1 MKNIRKSIILLLVLL
16 FSFPILFSCKK
27 GDGDPFFSIYSRKQR
42 LTGDW
47 NVTSIAET
55 VKYKS
60 TTITTTYN
68 GSRKKVEMVVRD
80 TIVYTATDTL
90 YVYSKLRTAV
100 GSLYYNF
107 GKTGTYQIDE
117 AFTDD
122 TTHAQYTSQEK
133 GLWYFTGGGRDS
145 DTKPGELLGLQATSF
160 VQNSLT
166 PALNFTES
174 YSGQNTMG
182 IYHIFELA
190 SKEIELHA
198 DVEETTNLFTVKTN
212 LKIIL
217 KPK

>member
-1 MKNIRKSIILLLVLL
+1 MKNIGKSIILLLVILI
-16 FSFPILFSCKK
+16 SIPIFFSCKK

-47 NVTSIAET
+47 KVTSINET
-55 VKYKS
+55 VKYRS
-60 TTITTTYN
+60 TTITTTYT
-68 GSRKKVEMVVRD
+68 GTKKKVEMIVRD
-80 TIVYTATDTL
+80 TTVYTATDTL
-90 YVYSKLRTAV
+90 FVYWKMRTSV
-100 GSLYYNF
+100 GSIYYTF

-122 TTHAQYTSQEK
+122 TTHAQYTTQEK

-145 DTKPGELLGLQATSF
+145 DTKTGELLGLQTTSF

-166 PALNFTES
+166 PSFNYTEA
-174 YSGQNTMG
+174 YSGQNMMS
-182 IYHIFELA
+182 IFHIFKLA
-190 SKEIELHA
+190 SDEIELHA
-198 DVEETTNLFTVKTN
+198 DLEETTNLFTIKTN